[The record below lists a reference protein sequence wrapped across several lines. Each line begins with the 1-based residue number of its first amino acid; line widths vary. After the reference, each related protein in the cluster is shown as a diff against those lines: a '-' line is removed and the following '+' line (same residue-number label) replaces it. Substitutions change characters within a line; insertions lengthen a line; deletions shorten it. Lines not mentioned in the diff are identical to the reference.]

1 MGKPMSH
8 ISKILVVEDNPLLLL
23 DLCDRLTDL
32 GYSPLPATNAGA
44 GAHLLD
50 ASIDALITDIE
61 LGAGPDGMALARL
74 AANTLPHLPIIVVS
88 GGVRPTPA
96 DLPAGA
102 LFFPKPYRVETL
114 ISALHCPSHAQAA

>member
-1 MGKPMSH
+1 MSH

-23 DLCDRLTDL
+23 DLCDQLTDL
-32 GYSPLPATNAGA
+32 GYSPVPATNASA

-50 ASIDALITDIE
+50 ATVDALITDIE
-61 LGAGPDGMALARL
+61 LGAGPDGLALARL
-74 AANTLPHLPIIVVS
+74 AANALPHLQIIVVS
-88 GGVRPTPA
+88 GGVLPTVA

-114 ISALHCPSHAQAA
+114 LAALHRSSHAHAA